1 MRDLSAKP
9 TPRRQRLVVP
19 LYDLFPKDPTLGEM
33 LYYTKNGVE
42 GLYIYLMS
50 GWTRIRVPNVSKSQ
64 TFTAEELQTQFKLSF
79 TYQLGVNGLDVFV
92 NGKKR
97 RYTEIVEISSNMIVL
112 KQPCQDMD
120 FVEVILR
127 NPLNVKFVPDEE
139 GVLPKATAPDES
151 QQERITTDVVIQSSN
166 DLYGSN
172 TSSFA

>member
-9 TPRRQRLVVP
+9 TPRRPRLVVP

-33 LYYTKNGVE
+33 LYYTKSGVE

-97 RYTEIVEISSNMIVL
+97 RYTEIVEISSNTIVL

-120 FVEVILR
+120 FVEVVLR
-127 NPLNVKFVPDEE
+127 NPLNVKFDESEEFLLPITEVPS
-139 GVLPKATAPDES
+139 ES
-151 QQERITTDVVIQSSN
+151 QQERITTNVEIQPRCDSF
-166 DLYGSN
+166 GSN
-172 TSSFA
+172 TCSFA